1 MTNSN
6 LIFAAAMLAVLN
18 LSTAAQATE
27 SLQQSYPD
35 NIDGETVASLNE
47 NSLAIN
53 IHIDGTYS
61 GPGWDHL
68 IAESEKAGIVILG
81 EQHATADIPALA
93 NQLHETLKSDAL
105 AIEVGPWSTRYAV
118 ELIKNGAGTLETWQA
133 RSGHGFAFPFLFFAE
148 ESKAAEKMALR
159 SPDKIEPLWGLDQ
172 EFVGSGASLLPILQ
186 REAKT
191 DAQKAAVESFGAA
204 QSKDPMMVGAIDG
217 PAIDSLASAFAGN
230 AIVGEIMTALRMT
243 SAIYAPYTRR
253 TGRFY
258 EANLKRENYMKSNFV
273 AAYNRA
279 KSKLGRDP
287 RVLVKLG
294 GNHAMRG
301 INDTN
306 LPAFGNFAAE
316 WGHGQNIRVVNIMVD
331 CFGGQARS
339 PQSNKAEPCESMAAK
354 APALMAIEKKGPV
367 TFVDFRPMRSKLGKL
382 KNIDAR
388 SRELILAFDFYL
400 AIADVRPATM
410 IQSK

>member
-6 LIFAAAMLAVLN
+6 LIFAAAMLAILN
-18 LSTAAQATE
+18 SNTTVHSTQPV
-27 SLQQSYPD
+27 QQSD
-35 NIDGETVASLNE
+35 RDKIDAETVVLFNE

-53 IHIDGTYS
+53 VGVDGTYS
-61 GPGWDHL
+61 GPGWDRL
-68 IAESEKAGIVILG
+68 IGEGEKAGIVILG

-93 NQLHETLKSDAL
+93 NQLHATLKSDAL
-105 AIEVGPWSTRYAV
+105 AIEVGPWSARYAT
-118 ELIKNGAGTLETWQA
+118 ELIKQGAGKLEAWQA

-159 SPDKIEPLWGLDQ
+159 SPEKIEPLWGLDQ
-172 EFVGSGASLLPILQ
+172 EFVGSGASLPPMLQ

-191 DAQKAAVESFGAA
+191 NAQKAAVASFAA
-204 QSKDPMMVGAIDG
+204 VQRKDPMMVGSIDD
-217 PAIDSLASAFAGN
+217 PAIDALAGAFAGN
-230 AIVGEIMTALRMT
+230 AIVGEIVTALRMT
-243 SAIYAPYTRR
+243 SAIYAPYTR
-253 TGRFY
+253 GIGSFY
-258 EANLKRENYMKSNFV
+258 EANLKREDYMKSNFV
-273 AAYNRA
+273 AAYNRT
-279 KSKLGRDP
+279 KSNLGRNP

-316 WGHGQNIRVVNIMVD
+316 WGHAQEIGVVNIMAD
-331 CFGGQARS
+331 CFSGQARS
-339 PQSNKAEPCESMAAK
+339 PQSNKAEPCEAMATN
-354 APALMAIEKKGPV
+354 APALKAIEKKGPV
-367 TFVDFRPMRSKLGKL
+367 TLVDFRPMRAKLGKL
-382 KNIDAR
+382 KNIDSR

-410 IQSK
+410 IQFN

>member
-6 LIFAAAMLAVLN
+6 FIFAAAMLAVLN
-18 LSTAAQATE
+18 PNTAAQATE
-27 SLQQSYPD
+27 PVQQSDPD
-35 NIDGETVASLNE
+35 KFDAETVVLLNE
-47 NSLAIN
+47 NSLTIN
-53 IHIDGTYS
+53 VGVDGTYS
-61 GPGWDHL
+61 GPGWDRL
-68 IAESEKAGIVILG
+68 IGEGENAGIVILG

-93 NQLHETLKSDAL
+93 NQLHATLKSDAL
-105 AIEVGPWSTRYAV
+105 AIEVGPWSTRYAA
-118 ELIKNGAGTLETWQA
+118 ELIKQGAGKLEAWQA

-148 ESKAAEKMALR
+148 ESKAAEAMALR
-159 SPDKIEPLWGLDQ
+159 SPEKIEPLWGLDQ

-186 REAKT
+186 REANT
-191 DAQKAAVESFGAA
+191 DAQKAAVENFGAA
-204 QSKDPMMVGAIDG
+204 QSKDPMMVGSIDD
-217 PAIDSLASAFAGN
+217 PAIDALADAFTGN
-230 AIVGEIMTALRMT
+230 TIVSEIVAALRIT
-243 SAIYAPYTRR
+243 NAIYAPYTR
-253 TGRFY
+253 GIGSFY
-258 EANLKRENYMKSNFV
+258 EANLKRENYMKTNFV
-273 AAYNRA
+273 TAYNKA
-279 KSKLGRDP
+279 KSNLGRNP

-316 WGHGQNIRVVNIMVD
+316 WGHGQEIGVVNIMVD

-339 PQSNKAEPCESMAAK
+339 PQSNKAEPCEAMAAK

-367 TFVDFRPMRSKLGKL
+367 TLVDFRPMRSKLGKL

-388 SRELILAFDFYL
+388 TRELILAFDFYL

-410 IQSK
+410 IQTN

>member
-18 LSTAAQATE
+18 PNTAAQATE
-27 SLQQSYPD
+27 PVQQSDPD
-35 NIDGETVASLNE
+35 KIDAETVALLNE
-47 NSLAIN
+47 SSLAIN
-53 IHIDGTYS
+53 VDVDGIYS
-61 GPGWDHL
+61 GPGWDRL
-68 IAESEKAGIVILG
+68 TSASEKAGIVILG

-93 NQLHETLKSDAL
+93 NQLHATLKSDAL

-118 ELIKNGAGTLETWQA
+118 ELIKKGAGTLETWQA

-148 ESKAAEKMALR
+148 ESKAAEKMSLR

-172 EFVGSGASLLPILQ
+172 EFVGSGASLLPMLQ

-204 QSKDPMMVGAIDG
+204 QSRDPMMVGSIDG
-217 PAIDSLASAFAGN
+217 PAIDSLASAFADN
-230 AIVGEIMTALRMT
+230 SIVGEIVAALRMT
-243 SAIYAPYTRR
+243 SAIYAPYTRG
-253 TGRFY
+253 TGSFY

-279 KSKLGRDP
+279 KSNLGRDP

-316 WGHGQNIRVVNIMVD
+316 WGHAQEIGVVNIMAD

-339 PQSNKAEPCESMAAK
+339 PQSNKAEPCEAMAAK

-367 TFVDFRPMRSKLGKL
+367 TLVDFRPMRSKLGKL

-388 SRELILAFDFYL
+388 TRELILAFDFYL

-410 IQSK
+410 IQTN

>member
-18 LSTAAQATE
+18 PNTAAQATE
-27 SLQQSYPD
+27 PVQQSDPD
-35 NIDGETVASLNE
+35 KIDAETVALLNE
-47 NSLAIN
+47 SSLAIN
-53 IHIDGTYS
+53 VDVDGIYS
-61 GPGWDHL
+61 GPGWDRL
-68 IAESEKAGIVILG
+68 TSASEKAGIVILG

-93 NQLHETLKSDAL
+93 NQLHATLKSDAL
-105 AIEVGPWSTRYAV
+105 AIEVGPWSTRYAA
-118 ELIKNGAGTLETWQA
+118 ELMKQGAGTLETWQA

-148 ESKAAEKMALR
+148 ESKAAEKMSLR

-172 EFVGSGASLLPILQ
+172 EFVGSGASLLPMLQ

-204 QSKDPMMVGAIDG
+204 QSRDPMMVGSIDG
-217 PAIDSLASAFAGN
+217 PAIDSLASAFADN
-230 AIVGEIMTALRMT
+230 SIVGEIVAALRMT
-243 SAIYAPYTRR
+243 SAIYAPYTRG
-253 TGRFY
+253 TGSFY

-279 KSKLGRDP
+279 KSNLGRDP

-316 WGHGQNIRVVNIMVD
+316 WGHAQEIGVVNIMAD

-339 PQSNKAEPCESMAAK
+339 PQSNKAEPCEAMAAK

-367 TFVDFRPMRSKLGKL
+367 TLVDFRPMRSKLGKL

-388 SRELILAFDFYL
+388 TRELILAFDFYL

-410 IQSK
+410 IQTN